1 MSAIH
6 RGSADDEWVITLE
19 VPPGYREDARLDV
32 YLTRFLPNASRAKVQ
47 QGIRDGRAVVNGKA
61 VTRVSYRVQP
71 GDTITCRL
79 ERPPPMEAQPE
90 PIPLDIVF
98 EDPWL
103 IVVNKPAGMVVHP
116 AHGNQRGTL
125 VNALLYHVGAATLSV
140 EDLEGAD
147 VEDVGLSVVNAA
159 PSLPG
164 DPSIRPGIIHRLDK
178 DTSGLLV
185 VAKDDLTHRR
195 LARQFEHR
203 TIRRRYLALVWGIPD
218 PPAGRIDAPIGR
230 DPRDRKRMAVV
241 APDVGKH
248 AITHYE
254 TVEPHAYTTLVRFR
268 LETGRTHQIR
278 VHALHIGHPV
288 LGDVRYDGQ
297 RIRNGPVTAR
307 RKVFYHNLFEIMPR
321 QALHA
326 ETLGF
331 VHPQT
336 GESVD
341 FEAPLPSDMAT
352 VLERLR
358 RAEPGAS

>member
-1 MSAIH
+1 MSEIH
-6 RGSADDEWVITLE
+6 PKAADDEWVISLE

-47 QGIRDGRAVVNGKA
+47 QGIRNGKAVVNGRPQ
-61 VTRVSYRVQP
+61 TRVSYRVQP
-71 GDTITCRL
+71 GDRIVCHL
-79 ERPPPMEAQPE
+79 DRPPPTEAKPE
-90 PIPLDIVF
+90 AIPLDIVY

-116 AHGNQRGTL
+116 AHGNQTGTL
-125 VNALLYHVGAATLSV
+125 VNALLHHVGAGTISID
-140 EDLEGAD
+140 DLED
-147 VEDVGLSVVNAA
+147 VDEEEVGLSIVNAA
-159 PSLPG
+159 PAVPG

-185 VAKDDLTHRR
+185 VAKDDVTHRR

-203 TIRRRYLALVWGIPD
+203 TIRRRYLAILWGVPE
-218 PPAGRIDAPIGR
+218 PPEGTINAPIGR

-241 APDVGKH
+241 SAENGKH
-248 AITHYE
+248 AVTHYE
-254 TVEPHAYTTLVRFR
+254 TIERFAYTAVVRFR

-278 VHALHIGHPV
+278 VHAVHIGHPV
-288 LGDVRYDGQ
+288 LGDVRYDGA
-297 RIRNGPVTAR
+297 RIRNGPATAR
-307 RKVFYHNLFEIMPR
+307 RRAFFDNLFEILPR

-331 VHPQT
+331 IHPHSR
-336 GESVD
+336 EEMNFS
-341 FEAPLPSDMAT
+341 APLPEDMST

-358 RAEPGAS
+358 RVEPSTS